1 MSKILSKKQETK
13 EIPKTPFAFFWFVS
27 KPFRGWM
34 FIAIGF
40 VGIASILSQSSIYIF
55 KLIVDAIE
63 VGDHQAALWYAVAYP
78 VLIFVVQLLYRVS
91 GVAGANW
98 NVYTKKNSYD
108 ALTQYTLKHSHSYF
122 INRFSGS
129 LLSRIN
135 NVTHAIDQ
143 LIPELLWT
151 HLNALMSFIVTFVFL
166 VMIDPKAATIFLLLL
181 VVLVG
186 FNRMLAEKKT
196 RLAKEAAESSTNLRA
211 RIVDVISNVQAV
223 RQYVKRAEEES
234 IIQELSSDIRRTH
247 KKSWMYSE
255 IMLFWNTCILF
266 VFSLGMFWLLI
277 IGWQNGTVT
286 TGEVVL
292 ILALYSQITS
302 TLIFIGRAFNST
314 ARTIGEIE
322 EGLEELLI
330 PYEIV
335 DVEDAQELIV
345 PEAVIDWKSV
355 SFAFDQKSVFENFSL
370 NIPSGQRVGLVG
382 QSGAGKTTFVSL
394 LLRQHE
400 LNSGSILID
409 NQDIA
414 LVTQDSLRKA
424 IAVVP
429 QEPVL
434 FHRTIRENIMY
445 GNPGATEESMID
457 VAKKAQAH
465 DFIMGLSEGYDATVG
480 ERGIKLSGGQK
491 QRIAIARAMLKDAPI
506 LVLDEA
512 TSALDS
518 ESEVAIQKALEI
530 LMQGRTVIAIAHR
543 LSTLRKMD
551 RIIVLEK
558 GQIRED
564 GSHEKLVA
572 KNGLYA
578 KLWDHQAGGFLQDE

>member
-1 MSKILSKKQETK
+1 LLSK
-13 EIPKTPFAFFWFVS
+13 
-27 KPFRGWM
+27 
-34 FIAIGF
+34 
-40 VGIASILSQSSIYIF
+40 
-55 KLIVDAIE
+55 
-63 VGDHQAALWYAVAYP
+63 
-78 VLIFVVQLLYRVS
+78 
-91 GVAGANW
+91 
-98 NVYTKKNSYD
+98 
-108 ALTQYTLKHSHSYF
+108 
-122 INRFSGS
+122 
-129 LLSRIN
+129 IN
-135 NVTHAIDQ
+135 NVTSAIDQ

-181 VVLVG
+181 VVLIG

-223 RQYVKRAEEES
+223 RQYVKRVEEES
-234 IIQELSSDIRRTH
+234 IIQELSSEIRRTH
-247 KKSWMYSE
+247 KESWMYSE
-255 IMLFWNTCILF
+255 KMLFWNTCILF

-277 IGWQNGTVT
+277 MGWQNGTVT

-292 ILALYSQITS
+292 ILALYSQITG

-314 ARTIGEIE
+314 ARTIGEME
-322 EGLEELLI
+322 EGLGELLV

-335 DVEDAQELIV
+335 DVPEAQELIV

-355 SFAFDQKSVFENFSL
+355 SFAFDKKSVFENFSL
-370 NIPSGQRVGLVG
+370 TIPSGQKVGLVG

-414 LVTQDSLRKA
+414 RVTQDSLRKA

-445 GNPGATEESMID
+445 GNSGTTEESMID

-465 DFIMGLSEGYDATVG
+465 NFIMELPDGYETMVG

-491 QRIAIARAMLKDAPI
+491 QRIAIARAMLKNAPI
-506 LVLDEA
+506 LLLDEA